1 MAEKKIWQNLKIWI
15 WLGLAIPS
23 VIIFFNTSE
32 EAGKYTVFGFDIW
45 IMIPIVFAAVAL
57 WMFNE
62 NFVDKSDIKE
72 QTRATPGPQEP
83 FMPQNAQQWGYE
95 IDQKSGEVVPKQRI
109 QPPTYPQ
116 KPNYGGRY

>member
-32 EAGKYTVFGFDIW
+32 EAGKYIVMGFNIW

-62 NFVDKSDIKE
+62 NFVDKGDVKE
-72 QTRATPGPQEP
+72 QTRVTPGPQEP
-83 FMPQNAQQWGYE
+83 FMPHNAQQWGYE
-95 IDQKSGEVVPKQRI
+95 IDQQSGEVVPKQKI
-109 QPPTYPQ
+109 QPPSFPQ
-116 KPNYGGRY
+116 RPNYGRQY